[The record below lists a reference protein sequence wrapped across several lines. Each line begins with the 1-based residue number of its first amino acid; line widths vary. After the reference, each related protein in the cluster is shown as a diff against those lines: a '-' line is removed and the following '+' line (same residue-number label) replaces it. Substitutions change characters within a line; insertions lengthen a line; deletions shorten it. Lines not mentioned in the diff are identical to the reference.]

1 MPFLHNKTETV
12 VYAMLYASS
21 NIVQKALGVHER
33 FLTKKYTGAYEKK
46 SCVSSSYD
54 QVMSK

>member
-1 MPFLHNKTETV
+1 
-12 VYAMLYASS
+12 MLYASS

>member
-1 MPFLHNKTETV
+1 
-12 VYAMLYASS
+12 MLYASS
-21 NIVQKALGVHER
+21 NIVQKALEVHER
-33 FLTKKYTGAYEKK
+33 LLTKKYTGAYEEK